1 MRGEVRAWVE
11 GVVAEYRPRGPVL
24 EVGAL
29 NINGTVR
36 DLFPQEGYIGLDI
49 RDGPG
54 VDIVGDICDRS
65 YIEAD
70 YIEEKAALLERF
82 NTVLCCETLE
92 HIPRPWQAI
101 AAMRRALKPGGLFIG
116 TWCFVYAIHN
126 EPEDYWRATPAGF
139 RLLLEDAG
147 FSDVRI
153 DTEGEG
159 PMGVFAV
166 ARV

>member
-1 MRGEVRAWVE
+1 MREQVRAWVE
-11 GVVAEYRPRGPVL
+11 GIVAEYKPQGPVL
-24 EVGAL
+24 EVGSL

-36 DLFPQEGYIGLDI
+36 DLFPQEGYVGLDK

-54 VDIVGDICDRS
+54 VDLV
-65 YIEAD
+65 AD
-70 YIEEKAALLERF
+70 VCTLDTGGLSLSFGRTF
-82 NTVLCCETLE
+82 NTVVCCETLE
-92 HIPRPWQAI
+92 HVPRPWQAI

-147 FSDVRI
+147 FSDI
-153 DTEGEG
+153 KIETEGEG
-159 PMGVFAV
+159 PVGVFAV
-166 ARV
+166 ARA